1 MRLQKT
7 NPCALPQVRA
17 VQPWQDRDFSGAIRP
32 IWPAEVAV
40 ELMGRFRH
48 NLKTGKPHR
57 SHDISARRRDLG
69 VTQVSDRQIQRITP
83 PSGSN
88 GVVCFFTEF
97 TGRRR
102 AKAARNH
109 SEMPPGSGAKQAP
122 GIISRRTAETCLE
135 ESKRRRDKSH
145 KEGRALQA
153 RRRRLSHRLL
163 RAHEDERKRIGYELR
178 DGIVQPLTV
187 INGRLQS
194 LTRSASVNPA
204 ALPRRIAGTRQV
216 VEQSIRVMHRFAHD
230 LRPALFADLG
240 LVPTLPTHPKEFSR
254 RTEPRSRFTA
264 FSGLDQPD
272 GKRRTVLYRVAR
284 SLPADVVRH
293 AGATRASVGLRKIA
307 AAVRLEIHDNGKSFD
322 EVGMRRQRKQIYRTR
337 RFARTRRAGGRN
349 LCGRIRR
356 RPERRG
362 VRLRAL

>member
-1 MRLQKT
+1 LFE
-7 NPCALPQVRA
+7 AVR
-17 VQPWQDRDFSGAIRP
+17 PWQGRDLSESIRLIWAAGA
-32 IWPAEVAV
+32 ADEV
-40 ELMGRFRH
+40 MGRFRH
-48 NLKTGKPHR
+48 TLKTGEHHL
-57 SHDISARRRDLG
+57 SHDNSERRRDLG
-69 VTQVSDRQIQRITP
+69 VTHVSDRQIQRITLP
-83 PSGSN
+83 TGAL
-88 GVVCFFTEF
+88 GVGCFFTDIAERQRAAAAGSRIGVPAASNGKQA
-97 TGRRR
+97 TENCSRR
-102 AKAARNH
+102 A
-109 SEMPPGSGAKQAP
+109 
-122 GIISRRTAETCLE
+122 AETSLR
-135 ESKRRRDKSH
+135 ESGRGLDTSL
-145 KEGRALQA
+145 KEGRTLQI
-153 RRRRLSHRLL
+153 RTRRLSHRLL
-163 RAHEDERKRIGYELR
+163 RAHEGGRKRIGCR
-178 DGIVQPLTV
+178 RHDGITQPLVV
-187 INGRLQS
+187 INARLHR
-194 LTRSASVNPA
+194 LTRSATVSPA
-204 ALPRRIAGTRQV
+204 ALRSKIAGAGRV
-216 VEQSIRVMHRFAHD
+216 AARSIRVMHRFAHD

-240 LVPTLPTHPKEFSR
+240 LVPPLPTHPKEFSR

-264 FSGLDQPD
+264 FSGLDQTD